1 MSDKTDFEWVKK
13 KFEDLV
19 VPSLMKVSNL
29 NKKTVISELWAE
41 LFTPRPL
48 SSSMAYLATNR
59 LLITDEKFDDNGD
72 FYSGSEI
79 KLTSVIKPYNEISD
93 RNITSNTINN
103 IMTGMMTE
111 MQENKP
117 AISFE
122 DWPLTN
128 NSYGY
133 PPEIGNGFIAIFR
146 IPDQG
151 YNLGWIIYRGA
162 WILGNVEHIETYE
175 ASKGTSFQLQG
186 GDLADKVVL
195 SYEEEPWLDG
205 MLEAIFDQSLLVY
218 GWIPAPSFFQTL
230 NWHKFPSVVL

>member
-19 VPSLMKVSNL
+19 VPSLMKLSSL
-29 NKKTVISELWAE
+29 NKKTVISELWDN
-41 LFTPRPL
+41 LFTPSL
-48 SSSMAYLATNR
+48 SYHSRR

-72 FYSGSEI
+72 FNSLGSET
-79 KLTSVIKPYNEISD
+79 KLTSVIKPYFETSD
-93 RNITSNTINN
+93 RNITAKTINN

-122 DWPLTN
+122 DWPRGGRWG
-128 NSYGY
+128 SY
-133 PPEIGNGFIAIFR
+133 PPELRNGFIAIFR

-162 WILGNVEHIETYE
+162 WILGNVEHIEIYE

-186 GDLADKVVL
+186 GDLADMVLL

-205 MLEAIFDQSLLVY
+205 MLEAIFDQCLSVY

-230 NWHKFPSVVL
+230 NWRDFPSVVL

>member
-1 MSDKTDFEWVKK
+1 MSDKTDLDWVKN
-13 KFEDLV
+13 KFEELV

-29 NKKTVISELWAE
+29 NKKTVLSELWSNFDGSSGDEIGMRITKE
-41 LFTPRPL
+41 LFNNSGEFLPRD
-48 SSSMAYLATNR
+48 AAVK
-59 LLITDEKFDDNGD
+59 I
-72 FYSGSEI
+72 
-79 KLTSVIKPYNEISD
+79 TSVIKPYFEISD
-93 RNITSNTINN
+93 RNITANTINSRM
-103 IMTGMMTE
+103 IGVMTE
-111 MQENKP
+111 MHDKEP

-122 DWPLTN
+122 DWPSTRP
-128 NSYGY
+128 SGSY
-133 PPEIGNGFIAIFR
+133 PPEIRNGFIAIFR

-175 ASKGTSFQLQG
+175 ASKGTSFDLQG

-230 NWHKFPSVVL
+230 NWRDFPSVVL

>member
-1 MSDKTDFEWVKK
+1 MSDKTDLGWVKN
-13 KFEDLV
+13 KFEELV
-19 VPSLMKVSNL
+19 VPSLRKVSNL
-29 NKKTVISELWAE
+29 NKKTVISELWSNFDDPVWNTRITKE
-41 LFTPRPL
+41 LFNNSGEFLPRD
-48 SSSMAYLATNR
+48 AAVK
-59 LLITDEKFDDNGD
+59 IT
-72 FYSGSEI
+72 SII
-79 KLTSVIKPYNEISD
+79 KTYNEISD

-162 WILGNVEHIETYE
+162 WILGNVEYIETYE

-195 SYEEEPWLDG
+195 SYEEEPWIDG
-205 MLEAIFDQSLLVY
+205 MLEAIFDQCLLVY
-218 GWIPAPSFFQTL
+218 GWIPAPSFLQTL
-230 NWHKFPSVVL
+230 NWNEFPSVVL

>member
-1 MSDKTDFEWVKK
+1 MSDKTDLGWVKN
-13 KFEDLV
+13 KFEELV
-19 VPSLMKVSNL
+19 VPSLRKVSNL
-29 NKKTVISELWAE
+29 NKKTVISELWSNFDDPVWNTRITKE
-41 LFTPRPL
+41 LFNNSGEFLPRD
-48 SSSMAYLATNR
+48 AAVK
-59 LLITDEKFDDNGD
+59 IT
-72 FYSGSEI
+72 SII
-79 KLTSVIKPYNEISD
+79 KTYNEISD
-93 RNITSNTINN
+93 RNITANTINKV
-103 IMTGMMTE
+103 MTGVMSG

-162 WILGNVEHIETYE
+162 WILGNVEYIETYE

-195 SYEEEPWLDG
+195 SYEEEPWIDG
-205 MLEAIFDQSLLVY
+205 MLEAIFDQCLLVY

>member
-29 NKKTVISELWAE
+29 NKKTVLSELWDE
-41 LFTPRPL
+41 LFTPRP
-48 SSSMAYLATNR
+48 SITRR

-72 FYSGSEI
+72 FNSLGSET
-79 KLTSVIKPYNEISD
+79 KLTSVIKPYFETSD
-93 RNITSNTINN
+93 RNITANTINK
-103 IMTGMMTE
+103 IMTGVMSE

-122 DWPLTN
+122 DWP
-128 NSYGY
+128 SSGPSGSY
-133 PPEIGNGFIAIFR
+133 PPELRNGFIAIFR

-175 ASKGTSFQLQG
+175 ASKGTSFDLQG
-186 GDLADKVVL
+186 GDLADMVLL
-195 SYEEEPWLDG
+195 SYEEESWNDG

-218 GWIPAPSFFQTL
+218 GWIPVPSFFQTL

>member
-19 VPSLMKVSNL
+19 VPSLMKLSSL
-29 NKKTVISELWAE
+29 NKKTVISELWDD
-41 LFTPRPL
+41 LFTPSPSLTR
-48 SSSMAYLATNR
+48 R
-59 LLITDEKFDDNGD
+59 LLITGPTGFDDNGD
-72 FYSGSEI
+72 FNSLGSET

-93 RNITSNTINN
+93 RNITANTINKS
-103 IMTGMMTE
+103 MTGVMSE

-122 DWPLTN
+122 DWP
-128 NSYGY
+128 SSGPSGSY
-133 PPEIGNGFIAIFR
+133 PPELRNGFIAIFR

-162 WILGNVEHIETYE
+162 WILGNVEHIEISE
-175 ASKGTSFQLQG
+175 ASKGTSSNLQG

-205 MLEAIFDQSLLVY
+205 MLEAIFDQCLLVY

>member
-1 MSDKTDFEWVKK
+1 MSDKTDLDWVKN
-13 KFEDLV
+13 KFEELV
-19 VPSLMKVSNL
+19 VPSLRKVSNL
-29 NKKTVISELWAE
+29 NKKTVISELWSNFDDPVWNTRITKE
-41 LFTPRPL
+41 LFNNSGEFLPRDAAVKVT
-48 SSSMAYLATNR
+48 S
-59 LLITDEKFDDNGD
+59 I
-72 FYSGSEI
+72 I
-79 KLTSVIKPYNEISD
+79 KTYNEISD
-93 RNITSNTINN
+93 RNITANTINKV
-103 IMTGMMTE
+103 MTGVMSG

-162 WILGNVEHIETYE
+162 WILGNVEYIETYE

-195 SYEEEPWLDG
+195 SYEEEPWIDG
-205 MLEAIFDQSLLVY
+205 MLEAIFDQCLLVY
-218 GWIPAPSFFQTL
+218 GWIPAPSFLQTL
-230 NWHKFPSVVL
+230 NWNEFPSVVL

>member
-1 MSDKTDFEWVKK
+1 MSDKTDLGWVKN
-13 KFEDLV
+13 KFEELV
-19 VPSLMKVSNL
+19 VPSLRKVSNL
-29 NKKTVISELWAE
+29 NKKTVISELWSNFDDPVWNTRITKE
-41 LFTPRPL
+41 LFNNSGEFLPRD
-48 SSSMAYLATNR
+48 AAVK
-59 LLITDEKFDDNGD
+59 IT
-72 FYSGSEI
+72 SII
-79 KLTSVIKPYNEISD
+79 KTYNEISD
-93 RNITSNTINN
+93 RNITANTINKV
-103 IMTGMMTE
+103 MTGVMSG

-162 WILGNVEHIETYE
+162 WILGNVEYIETYE

-195 SYEEEPWLDG
+195 SYEEEPWIDG
-205 MLEAIFDQSLLVY
+205 MLEAIFDQCLLVY
-218 GWIPAPSFFQTL
+218 GWIPAPSFLQTL
-230 NWHKFPSVVL
+230 NWNEFPSVVL

>member
-1 MSDKTDFEWVKK
+1 MSDKTDLGWVKN
-13 KFEDLV
+13 KFEELV
-19 VPSLMKVSNL
+19 VPSLRKVSNL
-29 NKKTVISELWAE
+29 NKKTVISELWSNFDDPVWNTRITKE
-41 LFTPRPL
+41 LFNNSGEFLPRD
-48 SSSMAYLATNR
+48 AAVK
-59 LLITDEKFDDNGD
+59 IT
-72 FYSGSEI
+72 SII
-79 KLTSVIKPYNEISD
+79 KTYNEISD
-93 RNITSNTINN
+93 RNITANTINKV
-103 IMTGMMTE
+103 MTGVMSG

-122 DWPLTN
+122 DWP
-128 NSYGY
+128 SSGPSGSY
-133 PPEIGNGFIAIFR
+133 PPELRNGFIAIFR

-195 SYEEEPWLDG
+195 SYEEEPWIDG
-205 MLEAIFDQSLLVY
+205 MLEAIFDQCLLVY

-230 NWHKFPSVVL
+230 NWNEFPSVVL

>member
-19 VPSLMKVSNL
+19 VPSLMKLSSL
-29 NKKTVISELWAE
+29 NKKTVISELW
-41 LFTPRPL
+41 
-48 SSSMAYLATNR
+48 MAHPGMP

-72 FYSGSEI
+72 FNSLGSET

-93 RNITSNTINN
+93 RNITANTINKS
-103 IMTGMMTE
+103 MTGVMSE

-122 DWPLTN
+122 DWP
-128 NSYGY
+128 SSRPSGSY
-133 PPEIGNGFIAIFR
+133 PPELRNGFIAIFR
-146 IPDQG
+146 IPWLQG
-151 YNLGWIIYRGA
+151 KDEAFGWIIYRGA
-162 WILGNVEHIETYE
+162 WILGNVENKMFDGYST
-175 ASKGTSFQLQG
+175 LQG
-186 GDLADKVVL
+186 GDLADKVLL

-205 MLEAIFDQSLLVY
+205 MLEAIFDQCLSVY

>member
-1 MSDKTDFEWVKK
+1 MSDKTDLGWVKN
-13 KFEDLV
+13 KFEELV
-19 VPSLMKVSNL
+19 VPSLRKVSNL
-29 NKKTVISELWAE
+29 NKKTVISELWSNFDDPVWNTRITKE
-41 LFTPRPL
+41 LFNNSGEFLPRD
-48 SSSMAYLATNR
+48 AAVK
-59 LLITDEKFDDNGD
+59 IT
-72 FYSGSEI
+72 SII
-79 KLTSVIKPYNEISD
+79 KTYNEIPD
-93 RNITSNTINN
+93 RTITANTINSL
-103 IMTGMMTE
+103 MTGVMSG

-162 WILGNVEHIETYE
+162 WILGNVEYIETYE

-195 SYEEEPWLDG
+195 SYEEEPWIDG
-205 MLEAIFDQSLLVY
+205 MLEAIFDQCLLVY
-218 GWIPAPSFFQTL
+218 GWIPAPSFLQTL
-230 NWHKFPSVVL
+230 NWNEFPSVVL

>member
-1 MSDKTDFEWVKK
+1 
-13 KFEDLV
+13 
-19 VPSLMKVSNL
+19 
-29 NKKTVISELWAE
+29 
-41 LFTPRPL
+41 
-48 SSSMAYLATNR
+48 
-59 LLITDEKFDDNGD
+59 
-72 FYSGSEI
+72 
-79 KLTSVIKPYNEISD
+79 
-93 RNITSNTINN
+93 
-103 IMTGMMTE
+103 MTGVMSG

-117 AISFE
+117 AVSFE

-133 PPEIGNGFIAIFR
+133 PPEIGNGFIAMFR

-162 WILGNVEHIETYE
+162 WILGNVEYIETYE

-195 SYEEEPWLDG
+195 SYEEEPWIDG
-205 MLEAIFDQSLLVY
+205 MLEAIFDQCLSVY

>member
-29 NKKTVISELWAE
+29 NKKTVLSELWDE
-41 LFTPRPL
+41 LFTPRP
-48 SSSMAYLATNR
+48 SITRR

-72 FYSGSEI
+72 FNSLGSET

-93 RNITSNTINN
+93 RNITANTINKS
-103 IMTGMMTE
+103 MTGVMSE

-133 PPEIGNGFIAIFR
+133 PPEIGNGFIAMFR

-162 WILGNVEHIETYE
+162 WILGNVELGE
-175 ASKGTSFQLQG
+175 ARVATRKGTSFYLQG
-186 GDLADKVVL
+186 GDLADNVIL
-195 SYEEEPWLDG
+195 SYEEEPWLGG
-205 MLEAIFDQSLLVY
+205 MLEAIFDQCLLVY
-218 GWIPAPSFFQTL
+218 GWIPAPSFLQTL
-230 NWHKFPSVVL
+230 NWNEFPSVVL

>member
-29 NKKTVISELWAE
+29 NKKTVISELWDE
-41 LFTPRPL
+41 LFTPRP
-48 SSSMAYLATNR
+48 SSGFKDTHR

-72 FYSGSEI
+72 FDSLGSET

-122 DWPLTN
+122 DWP
-128 NSYGY
+128 SIGPSGSY
-133 PPEIGNGFIAIFR
+133 PPEVRNGFIAIFR

-175 ASKGTSFQLQG
+175 ASKGTRFQLQG

-195 SYEEEPWLDG
+195 SYEEEPWIDG
-205 MLEAIFDQSLLVY
+205 MLEAIFDHCLLVY

>member
-1 MSDKTDFEWVKK
+1 MSDKTDLGWVKN
-13 KFEDLV
+13 KFEELV
-19 VPSLMKVSNL
+19 VPSLMELSNL
-29 NKKTVISELWAE
+29 NKKTVISELWSNFDDPVWNTRITKE
-41 LFTPRPL
+41 LFNNSGEFLPRDAAVKVT
-48 SSSMAYLATNR
+48 S
-59 LLITDEKFDDNGD
+59 I
-72 FYSGSEI
+72 I
-79 KLTSVIKPYNEISD
+79 KTYNEIPD
-93 RNITSNTINN
+93 RTITANTINKV
-103 IMTGMMTE
+103 MTGVMSG

-162 WILGNVEHIETYE
+162 WILGNVEYIETYE

-195 SYEEEPWLDG
+195 SYEEEPWIDG
-205 MLEAIFDQSLLVY
+205 MLEAIFDQCLLVY
-218 GWIPAPSFFQTL
+218 GWIPAPSFLQTL
-230 NWHKFPSVVL
+230 NWNEFPSVVL

>member
-1 MSDKTDFEWVKK
+1 MSDKTDLDWVKN
-13 KFEDLV
+13 KFEELV
-19 VPSLMKVSNL
+19 VPSLMELSNL
-29 NKKTVISELWAE
+29 NKKTVISELWSNFDDPVWNTRITKE
-41 LFTPRPL
+41 LFNNSGEFLPRD
-48 SSSMAYLATNR
+48 AAVK
-59 LLITDEKFDDNGD
+59 IT
-72 FYSGSEI
+72 SII
-79 KLTSVIKPYNEISD
+79 KTYNEISD
-93 RNITSNTINN
+93 RNITANTINKV
-103 IMTGMMTE
+103 MTGVMSG

-117 AISFE
+117 AVSFE

-133 PPEIGNGFIAIFR
+133 PPEIGNEFIAMFR

-175 ASKGTSFQLQG
+175 ASKGTSFDLQG

-195 SYEEEPWLDG
+195 SYEEEPWIDG
-205 MLEAIFDQSLLVY
+205 MLEAIFDQCLLVY

-230 NWHKFPSVVL
+230 NWRDFPSVVL

>member
-1 MSDKTDFEWVKK
+1 MSDKTDLGWVKN
-13 KFEDLV
+13 KFEELV
-19 VPSLMKVSNL
+19 VPSLMELSNL
-29 NKKTVISELWAE
+29 NKKTVISELWSNFDGSSGDEIGMRITKE
-41 LFTPRPL
+41 LFNNSGEFLPRD
-48 SSSMAYLATNR
+48 AAVK
-59 LLITDEKFDDNGD
+59 IT
-72 FYSGSEI
+72 SII
-79 KLTSVIKPYNEISD
+79 KTYNEISD
-93 RNITSNTINN
+93 RNITANTINKV
-103 IMTGMMTE
+103 MTGVMSG

-162 WILGNVEHIETYE
+162 WILGNVEYIETYE

-195 SYEEEPWLDG
+195 SYEEEPWIDG
-205 MLEAIFDQSLLVY
+205 MLEAIFDQCLLVY
-218 GWIPAPSFFQTL
+218 GWIPAPSFLQTL
-230 NWHKFPSVVL
+230 NWNEFPSVVL

>member
-1 MSDKTDFEWVKK
+1 MSDKTDLGWVKN
-13 KFEDLV
+13 KFEELV
-19 VPSLMKVSNL
+19 VPSLRKVSNL
-29 NKKTVISELWAE
+29 NKKTVISELWSNFDDPVWNTRITKE
-41 LFTPRPL
+41 LFNNSGEFLPRD
-48 SSSMAYLATNR
+48 AAVK
-59 LLITDEKFDDNGD
+59 IT
-72 FYSGSEI
+72 SII
-79 KLTSVIKPYNEISD
+79 KTYNEISD
-93 RNITSNTINN
+93 RNITANTINKV
-103 IMTGMMTE
+103 MTGVMSG
-111 MQENKP
+111 MQQNKP

-162 WILGNVEHIETYE
+162 WILGNVEYIETYE

-195 SYEEEPWLDG
+195 SYEEEPWIDG
-205 MLEAIFDQSLLVY
+205 MLEAIFDQCLLVY
-218 GWIPAPSFFQTL
+218 GWIPAPSFLQTL
-230 NWHKFPSVVL
+230 NWNEFPSVVL

>member
-29 NKKTVISELWAE
+29 NKKTVLSELWDE
-41 LFTPRPL
+41 LFTPRP
-48 SSSMAYLATNR
+48 SITRR

-72 FYSGSEI
+72 FNSLGSET
-79 KLTSVIKPYNEISD
+79 KLTSVIKPYFETSD
-93 RNITSNTINN
+93 RNITANTINK
-103 IMTGMMTE
+103 IMTGVMSE

-122 DWPLTN
+122 DWP
-128 NSYGY
+128 SSGPSGSY
-133 PPEIGNGFIAIFR
+133 PPELRNGFIAIFR

-175 ASKGTSFQLQG
+175 ASKGTSFNLQG
-186 GDLADKVVL
+186 GDLADMVLL
-195 SYEEEPWLDG
+195 SYEEEPWNDG

-230 NWHKFPSVVL
+230 NWRDFPSVVL

>member
-1 MSDKTDFEWVKK
+1 MSDKTDLDWVKN
-13 KFEDLV
+13 KFEELV
-19 VPSLMKVSNL
+19 VPSLMELSNL
-29 NKKTVISELWAE
+29 NKKTVISELWSNFDDPVWNTRITKE
-41 LFTPRPL
+41 LFNNSGEFLPRD
-48 SSSMAYLATNR
+48 AAVK
-59 LLITDEKFDDNGD
+59 IT
-72 FYSGSEI
+72 SII
-79 KLTSVIKPYNEISD
+79 KTYNEISD
-93 RNITSNTINN
+93 RNITANTINKV
-103 IMTGMMTE
+103 MTGVMSG

-162 WILGNVEHIETYE
+162 WILGNVEYIETYE

-195 SYEEEPWLDG
+195 SYEEEPWIDG
-205 MLEAIFDQSLLVY
+205 MLEAIFDQCLLVY
-218 GWIPAPSFFQTL
+218 GWIPAPSFLQTL
-230 NWHKFPSVVL
+230 NWNEFPSVVL

>member
-1 MSDKTDFEWVKK
+1 MSDKTDLGWVKN
-13 KFEDLV
+13 KFEELV
-19 VPSLMKVSNL
+19 VPSLRKVSNL
-29 NKKTVISELWAE
+29 NKKTVISELWSNFDDPVWNTRITKE
-41 LFTPRPL
+41 LFNNSGEFLPRD
-48 SSSMAYLATNR
+48 AAVK
-59 LLITDEKFDDNGD
+59 IT
-72 FYSGSEI
+72 SII
-79 KLTSVIKPYNEISD
+79 KTYNEISD
-93 RNITSNTINN
+93 RNITANTINKVM
-103 IMTGMMTE
+103 IGVLSG

-162 WILGNVEHIETYE
+162 WILGNVEYIETYE

-195 SYEEEPWLDG
+195 SYEEEPWIDG
-205 MLEAIFDQSLLVY
+205 MLEAIFDQCLLVY
-218 GWIPAPSFFQTL
+218 GWIPAPSFLQTL
-230 NWHKFPSVVL
+230 NWNEFPSVVL

>member
-1 MSDKTDFEWVKK
+1 MSDKTDLGWVKN
-13 KFEDLV
+13 KFEELV
-19 VPSLMKVSNL
+19 VPSLRKVSNL
-29 NKKTVISELWAE
+29 NKKTVISELWSNFDDPVWNTRITKE
-41 LFTPRPL
+41 LFNNSGEFLPRD
-48 SSSMAYLATNR
+48 AAVK
-59 LLITDEKFDDNGD
+59 IT
-72 FYSGSEI
+72 SII
-79 KLTSVIKPYNEISD
+79 KTYNEISD
-93 RNITSNTINN
+93 RNITANTINKV
-103 IMTGMMTE
+103 MTGVMSG

-162 WILGNVEHIETYE
+162 WILGNVEYIETYE

-186 GDLADKVVL
+186 GDLADKVVF
-195 SYEEEPWLDG
+195 SYEEEPWIDG
-205 MLEAIFDQSLLVY
+205 MLEAIFDQCLLVY
-218 GWIPAPSFFQTL
+218 GWIPAPSFLQTL
-230 NWHKFPSVVL
+230 NWNEFPSVVL

>member
-1 MSDKTDFEWVKK
+1 MSDKTDLGWVKN
-13 KFEDLV
+13 KFEELV

-29 NKKTVISELWAE
+29 NKKTVLSELWSNFDDPVWNTRITKE
-41 LFTPRPL
+41 LFNNSGEFLPRD
-48 SSSMAYLATNR
+48 AAVK
-59 LLITDEKFDDNGD
+59 I
-72 FYSGSEI
+72 
-79 KLTSVIKPYNEISD
+79 TSVIKPYFETPD
-93 RNITSNTINN
+93 RTITANTINSR
-103 IMTGMMTE
+103 MTGVMSG

-162 WILGNVEHIETYE
+162 WILGNVEYIETYE

-195 SYEEEPWLDG
+195 SYEEEPWIDG
-205 MLEAIFDQSLLVY
+205 MLEAIFDQCLLVY
-218 GWIPAPSFFQTL
+218 GWIPAPSFLQTL
-230 NWHKFPSVVL
+230 NWNEFPSVVL

>member
-1 MSDKTDFEWVKK
+1 MSDKTDLGWVKN
-13 KFEDLV
+13 KFEELV
-19 VPSLMKVSNL
+19 VPSLRKVSNL
-29 NKKTVISELWAE
+29 NKKTVISELWSNFDDPVWNTRITKE
-41 LFTPRPL
+41 LFNNSGEFLPRDAAVKVT
-48 SSSMAYLATNR
+48 S
-59 LLITDEKFDDNGD
+59 I
-72 FYSGSEI
+72 I
-79 KLTSVIKPYNEISD
+79 KTYNEIPD
-93 RNITSNTINN
+93 RTITANTINSR
-103 IMTGMMTE
+103 MTGVMSG

-162 WILGNVEHIETYE
+162 WILGNVEYIETYE

-195 SYEEEPWLDG
+195 SYEEEPWIDG
-205 MLEAIFDQSLLVY
+205 MLEAIFDQCLLVY
-218 GWIPAPSFFQTL
+218 GWIPAPSFLQTL
-230 NWHKFPSVVL
+230 NWNEFPSVVL

>member
-29 NKKTVISELWAE
+29 NKKTVLSELWDE
-41 LFTPRPL
+41 LFTPRP
-48 SSSMAYLATNR
+48 SITRR

-72 FYSGSEI
+72 FNSLGSET
-79 KLTSVIKPYNEISD
+79 KLTSVIKPYFETSD
-93 RNITSNTINN
+93 RNITAKTINK
-103 IMTGMMTE
+103 IMTGVMSE

-122 DWPLTN
+122 DWP
-128 NSYGY
+128 SSGPSGSY
-133 PPEIGNGFIAIFR
+133 PPELRNGFIAIFR

-175 ASKGTSFQLQG
+175 ASKGTSFNLQG
-186 GDLADKVVL
+186 GDLADMVLL
-195 SYEEEPWLDG
+195 SYEEEPWNDG

-218 GWIPAPSFFQTL
+218 GWIPVPSFFQTL

>member
-1 MSDKTDFEWVKK
+1 MSDKTDLGWVKN
-13 KFEDLV
+13 KFEELV
-19 VPSLMKVSNL
+19 VPSLRKVSNL
-29 NKKTVISELWAE
+29 NKKTVISELWSNFDDPVWNTRITKE
-41 LFTPRPL
+41 LFNNSGEFLPRD
-48 SSSMAYLATNR
+48 AAVK
-59 LLITDEKFDDNGD
+59 IT
-72 FYSGSEI
+72 SII
-79 KLTSVIKPYNEISD
+79 KTYNEISD
-93 RNITSNTINN
+93 RNITANTINKV
-103 IMTGMMTE
+103 MTGVMSG

-162 WILGNVEHIETYE
+162 WILGNVEYIETYE

-195 SYEEEPWLDG
+195 SYEEEPWLGG
-205 MLEAIFDQSLLVY
+205 MLEAIFDQCLLVY
-218 GWIPAPSFFQTL
+218 GWIPAPSFLQTL
-230 NWHKFPSVVL
+230 NWNEFPSVVL

>member
-1 MSDKTDFEWVKK
+1 MSDKTDLGWVKN
-13 KFEDLV
+13 KFEELV
-19 VPSLMKVSNL
+19 VPSLRKVSNL
-29 NKKTVISELWAE
+29 NKKTVISELWSNFDDPVWNTRITKE
-41 LFTPRPL
+41 LFNNSGEFLPRD
-48 SSSMAYLATNR
+48 AAVK
-59 LLITDEKFDDNGD
+59 IT
-72 FYSGSEI
+72 SII
-79 KLTSVIKPYNEISD
+79 KTYNEISD
-93 RNITSNTINN
+93 RNITANTINKV
-103 IMTGMMTE
+103 MTGVMSG

-133 PPEIGNGFIAIFR
+133 PPEIGNGFIAMFR

-162 WILGNVEHIETYE
+162 WILGNVEYIETYE

-195 SYEEEPWLDG
+195 SYEEEPWIDG
-205 MLEAIFDQSLLVY
+205 MLEAIFDQCLLVY
-218 GWIPAPSFFQTL
+218 GWIPAPSFLQTL
-230 NWHKFPSVVL
+230 NWNEFPSVVL

>member
-19 VPSLMKVSNL
+19 VPSLMKLSSL
-29 NKKTVISELWAE
+29 NKKTVISELWDN
-41 LFTPRPL
+41 LFTPSL
-48 SSSMAYLATNR
+48 SYHSRR

-72 FYSGSEI
+72 FNSLGSET
-79 KLTSVIKPYNEISD
+79 KLTSVIKPYFETSD
-93 RNITSNTINN
+93 RNITAKTINN

-122 DWPLTN
+122 DWPRGDK
-128 NSYGY
+128 YGSY
-133 PPEIGNGFIAIFR
+133 PPELRNGFIAIFR

-162 WILGNVEHIETYE
+162 WILGNVEHKMVDGYST
-175 ASKGTSFQLQG
+175 LQG
-186 GDLADKVVL
+186 GDLADMVLL

-205 MLEAIFDQSLLVY
+205 MLEAIFDQCLSVY

-230 NWHKFPSVVL
+230 NWRDFPSVVL